1 MVLQQQQQE
10 LQAAGQQQQQLE
22 YQQQQGNSQADLGP
36 PGGGQPGGYI
46 YQGEALQYGPGAGGR
61 GTPMRQQ
68 MYGPSPVPVDMDS
81 PLGNLLA
88 RIQGDQYVMPGVP
101 GNVPLTPSAAAAAGI
116 SGPIGSQNLMA
127 WLDDGPLGGTRA
139 AGSFNGLAGTSR
151 GQLMDG
157 GLFGGLG
164 LGTNSYLLHVPSSA
178 SLDSTSMQSQVSRE
192 VCTG

>member
-1 MVLQQQQQE
+1 
-10 LQAAGQQQQQLE
+10 
-22 YQQQQGNSQADLGP
+22 
-36 PGGGQPGGYI
+36 
-46 YQGEALQYGPGAGGR
+46 
-61 GTPMRQQ
+61 MRQQ